1 LSEHAELS
9 MIKLKLTRV
18 GACAGVVIPKEM
30 LAKMNVRE
38 GDSLCAVEAPDGSYR
53 LIPVPFDS
61 FAVRPSI
68 ASEAKQSTGRGDAL
82 DCFASIAKS
91 GMPDFEKRLAI
102 DGTRERSDQA
112 ETV

>member
-1 LSEHAELS
+1 

-18 GACAGVVIPKEM
+18 GVVIPKEM

-61 FAVRPSI
+61 FAGRPSLQAKRSNPGAAATLWI
-68 ASEAKQSTGRGDAL
+68 ASPVLRSRVCPTSRKGCAAMTGRANEVIKRKLYDAL
-82 DCFASIAKS
+82 
-91 GMPDFEKRLAI
+91 
-102 DGTRERSDQA
+102 
-112 ETV
+112 